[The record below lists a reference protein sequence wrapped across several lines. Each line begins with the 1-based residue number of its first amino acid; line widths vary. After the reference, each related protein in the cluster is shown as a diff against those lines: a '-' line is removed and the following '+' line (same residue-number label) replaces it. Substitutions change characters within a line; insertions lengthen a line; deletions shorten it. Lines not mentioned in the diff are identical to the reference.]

1 MGSSAQGQSLLF
13 LFTAAGCFIFVV
25 FQEKHYVLLILWCIG
40 FASALLH
47 LHQAGCNSGGTG

>member
-13 LFTAAGCFIFVV
+13 LFTATGVFLVV

-40 FASALLH
+40 FASALLYM
-47 LHQAGCNSGGTG
+47 HQAGCNSGGAG